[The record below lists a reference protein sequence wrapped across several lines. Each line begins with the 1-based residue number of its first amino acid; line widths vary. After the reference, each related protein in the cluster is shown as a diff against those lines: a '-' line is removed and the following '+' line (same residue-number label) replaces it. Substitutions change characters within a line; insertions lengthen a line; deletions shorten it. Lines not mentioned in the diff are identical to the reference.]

1 MAIAGE
7 LKSTYDSLLKEMKKL
22 NGITVEEKESYIHIR
37 SKGVFLGIHPR
48 KEYLI
53 LQIVSAAP
61 IKSARVVKTDQV
73 SKTRFHNHIRLSDPK
88 QIDSE
93 LTGWLKESHKL
104 MS

>member
-1 MAIAGE
+1 MTISTD
-7 LKSTYDSLLKEMKKL
+7 LQPTYDSLLKEMKKL
-22 NGITVEEKESYIHIR
+22 NGISVEEKEAYIHVR

-48 KEYLI
+48 KDYLI

-73 SKTRFHNHIRLSDPK
+73 SKTRFHNHVRLSDPK
-88 QIDSE
+88 QVDSE
-93 LTGWLKESHKL
+93 LLGWLKESHKL